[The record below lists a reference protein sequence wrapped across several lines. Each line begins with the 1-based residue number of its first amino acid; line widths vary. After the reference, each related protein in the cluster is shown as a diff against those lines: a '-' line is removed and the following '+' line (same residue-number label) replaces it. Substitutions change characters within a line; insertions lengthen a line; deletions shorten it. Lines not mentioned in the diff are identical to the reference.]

1 VNKKLVFIRVDAD
14 HKRGMGHLF
23 RMLTLS
29 DVFASMDAESFFLIR
44 EDKVSEQIL
53 SEKKASYTAYP
64 SNTSELEII
73 QDIFKN
79 TKDLPDIWIY
89 DILNTEISWIK
100 NIKEK
105 NVKVVTFDDEAG
117 GLESADLVV
126 NSIAHLWG
134 NYDSSSTRAK
144 LLEGVKYAVLDPK
157 LFKLKKKRKRKSRD
171 SISVGITMGG
181 SDTYGATIKVG
192 KILSGLKDVNIHV
205 HFFLGPNFMHKLEFV
220 NMVANYCFPFSIK
233 RSVENLHEELI
244 EMDIIICG
252 GGQTLFEMC
261 ALGLPALAL
270 ANELHEEQTIDFI
283 SKRNSCINLGSVHH
297 NINSGRIGQYLT
309 KIEKE
314 ADDINKLMSNA
325 KYIVDGKGAL
335 RCCKECV
342 KIIESNG
349 D

>member
-1 VNKKLVFIRVDAD
+1 MNKKLVLIRVDAN

-29 DVFASMDAESFFLIR
+29 DVFTTMDVESFFVIR
-44 EDKVSEQIL
+44 KDEITESIL
-53 SEKKASYTAYP
+53 DGKDVSYTVFPERA
-64 SNTSELEII
+64 SELEII
-73 QDIFKN
+73 KGTLKRTKN
-79 TKDLPDIWIY
+79 FPDIWIF
-89 DILNTEISWIK
+89 DILNTEKSWIRSV
-100 NIKEK
+100 KEK
-105 NVKVVTFDDEAG
+105 DIKVVAFDDEKG
-117 GLESADLVV
+117 GLELADLVINPIV
-126 NSIAHLWG
+126 HTWG
-134 NYDSSSTRAK
+134 NYDSSSARAK
-144 LLEGVKYAVLDPK
+144 LLEGVEYAVLDQK
-157 LFKLKKKRKRKSRD
+157 LFKLKKKRKRNSRD
-171 SISVGITMGG
+171 SISVGVTMGG

-192 KILSGLKDVNIHV
+192 KILSGLKEVNIHV
-205 HFFLGPNFMHKLEFV
+205 YFFLGPNFMHNLELD

-233 RSVENLHEELI
+233 RSVENLHKELV

-314 ADDINKLMSNA
+314 SGDINKLMSNA
-325 KYIVDGKGAL
+325 KNIVDGKGAL

-342 KIIESNG
+342 KIIESHSG
-349 D
+349 